1 MKRIAEVVGTDVRLR
16 AYQAGKVRQ
25 QTYRFDQVT
34 KTIKSQYHTGYSL
47 DIANSGRS
55 TNLRVT
61 TTNSRWW

>member
-16 AYQAGKVRQ
+16 AYQASKVKQ
-25 QTYRFDQVT
+25 QTFNFDQVS
-34 KTIKSQYHTGYSL
+34 KTIKSQWRTTYSL
-47 DIANSGRS
+47 DIQNSGRS

>member
-16 AYQAGKVRQ
+16 SYQASKVKQ
-25 QTYRFDQVT
+25 QTFKFDQVS
-34 KTIKSQYHTGYSL
+34 KTIKSEWRTTYSL
-47 DIANSGRS
+47 DIQNSGRS